1 VLNLIQVA
9 PGTQP
14 LLALNS
20 SHTARGNVATK
31 EIVVYG
37 PRSMCVTSVKGFS
50 SPEGNQPE

>member
-37 PRSMCVTSVKGFS
+37 PRSMCVISVKGFS